1 LTFVCDSHREV
12 EQFDDWPLKM
22 KQPKEMTPVIEKI
35 KKTAEF
41 LKSRMTQQ
49 PEIGMVTGTGLSSL
63 TEHMAVDFRL
73 PYKEIPDFPTSTI
86 EGHSGTMVFGKLADK
101 AIIAMEGRFHIY
113 EGYTPQEVTFPVRVL
128 AMLGAKYLLIS
139 SAAGGL
145 NPQFEKGDLMIVTD
159 HINLTGTNP
168 LIGTNLDDFGP
179 RFPDMT
185 TAYDPGLIALAR
197 KNSVESQI
205 PVRQGVYV
213 GLAGPSLETP
223 AETRFLRMIGADAV
237 GMSTVSETIVAAHC
251 GLKTL
256 AIVVI
261 TNMNL
266 PDCML
271 ETSIEE
277 VIATARSSGKTL
289 SRLWQKIIA
298 GL

>member
-1 LTFVCDSHREV
+1 MF
-12 EQFDDWPLKM
+12 
-22 KQPKEMTPVIEKI
+22 EKI
-35 KKTAEF
+35 KKTTDF
-41 LKSRMTQQ
+41 LKSKMTQV
-49 PEIGMVTGTGLSSL
+49 PEIGMITGTGLSSL
-63 TEHMAVDFRL
+63 TEQMAIDFRL

-86 EGHSGTMVFGKLADK
+86 EGHSGTMVVGKLAGK
-101 AIIAMEGRFHIY
+101 AIIAMEGRFHVY

-145 NPQFEKGDLMIVTD
+145 NPQFEKGDLMVVTD

-168 LIGTNLDDFGP
+168 LIGPNLDDFGP
-179 RFPDMT
+179 RFPDMSG
-185 TAYDPGLIALAR
+185 AYDPGLITLAR
-197 KNSVESQI
+197 KKSLESQI

-213 GLAGPSLETP
+213 GLMGPSLETP

-251 GLKTL
+251 GLKTM

-266 PDCML
+266 PDCMQ

-277 VIATARSSGKTL
+277 VIATARNSGKTL
-289 SRLWQKIIA
+289 SRLWQKII
-298 GL
+298 GDI